1 MGWEEGARV
10 MALSNIATAER
21 SGKHLTLHAKDVHS
35 LILVFADDRSTLSFP
50 APTLSPGGS
59 ESPTAADCSRIQSP
73 HSGASAFH
81 QQLLRI
87 PKTEPLFAFP
97 YYKASG
103 VPYSLPTG
111 TLHGVPLV
119 LTPLAVSAETETVV
133 VRSLPR
139 VWANGYHR
147 RGRWPM
153 AHISRQRRL

>member
-50 APTLSPGGS
+50 APTLSRGGS
-59 ESPTAADCSRIQSP
+59 ESPTADCSRIQSP
-73 HSGASAFH
+73 HSGASVFH

-97 YYKASG
+97 YYQASG
-103 VPYSLPTG
+103 V
-111 TLHGVPLV
+111 TLL
-119 LTPLAVSAETETVV
+119 S
-133 VRSLPR
+133 S
-139 VWANGYHR
+139 HR
-147 RGRWPM
+147 HHTWCH
-153 AHISRQRRL
+153 ALL